1 MKILFLYLFP
11 LWGSGSGSFLREL
24 TAELVKRGHQIAI
37 VAPDKRKLPG
47 VRHYVVNPPQNGVF
61 VSHPEWPK
69 AKKYFDMNGQEL
81 GSIYTSYL
89 KVSIDA
95 VADFN
100 PEIIHVFHTS
110 FLPGIARTLKILFG
124 IKFIITTHG
133 SDLEYLA
140 QDKRFVGLIN
150 DANRVARFITAVSE
164 FTRNQYLNMF
174 GENLKYKT
182 KVIMGGVKISNY
194 KNSIQKIQQIDKR
207 YGLKDKKIVLFAG
220 RLNKNKGVQY
230 LINAAPQIKN
240 ATILIVG
247 GGEDKKRLEEIVKEK
262 KIKNVILTGYIKSDE
277 SALFHA
283 FYDRADIYVSPSVWE
298 EPFGLTILEAMA
310 AGKPVV
316 ATRKGGMVSV
326 IKDGENGFFV
336 RAYNSKEIA
345 EKVNLL
351 LSDDGLREKIAKNA
365 YKTIIGNFTW
375 EKIATQ
381 FEDIYAKFTY
391 STAEYMERVKG
402 ARQNGNS
409 LRLSVNKI
417 LRKPTK

>member
-150 DANRVARFITAVSE
+150 DANRVARIITAVSE

-182 KVIMGGVKISNY
+182 KVIMG
-194 KNSIQKIQQIDKR
+194 
-207 YGLKDKKIVLFAG
+207 A
-220 RLNKNKGVQY
+220 
-230 LINAAPQIKN
+230 
-240 ATILIVG
+240 
-247 GGEDKKRLEEIVKEK
+247 
-262 KIKNVILTGYIKSDE
+262 
-277 SALFHA
+277 
-283 FYDRADIYVSPSVWE
+283 
-298 EPFGLTILEAMA
+298 
-310 AGKPVV
+310 
-316 ATRKGGMVSV
+316 
-326 IKDGENGFFV
+326 
-336 RAYNSKEIA
+336 
-345 EKVNLL
+345 
-351 LSDDGLREKIAKNA
+351 
-365 YKTIIGNFTW
+365 
-375 EKIATQ
+375 
-381 FEDIYAKFTY
+381 
-391 STAEYMERVKG
+391 
-402 ARQNGNS
+402 
-409 LRLSVNKI
+409 
-417 LRKPTK
+417 